1 MQTDTRHTRFQ
12 LALPSSQGHRAADGS
27 LASARRGSFALAALA
42 ALVLAACGS
51 EAEPMTGAPLDGPAP
66 AADESGAATDP
77 GGSAGSGASVSP
89 TASGASDRAG
99 TDPTHPSA
107 PALSGDEPSATAED
121 APFLPPEP
129 VGCVTEV
136 TAGEHVFNCEDLVH
150 VVSVPAPCLEHACG
164 LVLDIHGGTMSANME
179 DNNTGARKFGAER
192 DFIVLQ
198 PNAVGGVWRP
208 NLDDPKVFAFAQ
220 SVVQAFHVNEKRIH
234 AMGFSQGGYMSW
246 RFVCAHSDWLASA
259 APAAAAG
266 PVALIMEVGCTF
278 SGTDKPAQEIPLLY
292 MHGTKDALVNFQNG
306 VALRDA
312 VRTEWGM
319 DAEEDLASSAAHRWV
334 RYTNERGNLFEFI
347 QHDYS
352 TDSAV
357 GIPPLGVAIVGHCYP
372 GSGDLAAS
380 EPFQLMAFACK
391 DDAAFTWGEAALDF
405 FVAHPKP

>member
-12 LALPSSQGHRAADGS
+12 VALPSPQGHRAADGS
-27 LASARRGSFALAALA
+27 LPSARRGSIALA
-42 ALVLAACGS
+42 ALVLVACGT
-51 EAEPMTGAPLDGPAP
+51 EVAPMTGTPLGDPAS
-66 AADESGAATDP
+66 AADESGATADTI
-77 GGSAGSGASVSP
+77 GIAGAGAPVSP
-89 TASGASDRAG
+89 TASGAGDRPGADP
-99 TDPTHPSA
+99 TDPAA
-107 PALSGDEPSATAED
+107 PTSSGDEASAPVED
-121 APFLPPEP
+121 APFQPAEP
-129 VGCVTEV
+129 VGCVTDV

-150 VVSVPAPCLEHACG
+150 VVSVPDACLEHACG

-179 DNNTGARKFGAER
+179 DKNTGARALGAER
-192 DFIVLQ
+192 DFIVVQ

-208 NLDDPKVFAFAQ
+208 NVDDPKVFAFAQ

-266 PVALIMEVGCTF
+266 AVALVMEVGCTF
-278 SGTDKPAQEIPLLY
+278 AGTDKPAHEIPLLY

-306 VALRDA
+306 VTLRDA
-312 VRTEWGM
+312 VRAEWGM
-319 DAEEDLASSAAHRWV
+319 DDEEEVSSSAGHRWT
-334 RYTNERGNLFEFI
+334 RYTNERGNVFEFI
-347 QHDYS
+347 QHEYS

-357 GIPPLGVAIVGHCYP
+357 GLPPLGVAIVGHCYP
-372 GSGDLAAS
+372 GSHDLAAT

-391 DDAAFTWGEAALDF
+391 DDAAFTWGEAAMDF